1 MRLIAAGLAAAVL
14 AGPSPAQDKA
24 DARAVVQKAI
34 DASGGAELLGKL
46 KAGTGQYK
54 GQMSLFGMDIEF
66 TGDMAYEI
74 PTRYK
79 LVINADVAGQKIAV
93 EQVVSGA
100 KVVNK
105 MNGAEAPADGNTEKT
120 KAEMKMALKLLEV
133 MQLTP
138 LLDAGKYTLA
148 AEKDADVDGKP
159 AAVVLVTA
167 KDFKDTRLFFDK
179 GTGLV
184 VRTERKGLSPGA
196 GGDLTEVT
204 ETTTLGDH
212 RKVSG
217 LMMPFKSTVLHD
229 GKKFMTFTYTE
240 AKMMEKIDPKLIGA
254 DD

>member
-1 MRLIAAGLAAAVL
+1 MRLFAAVLAAAVL
-14 AGPSPAQDKA
+14 AAPCSAQDKA
-24 DARAVVQKAI
+24 DARAIVQKAI
-34 DASGGAELLGKL
+34 DASGGAELLAKL

-54 GQMSLFGMDIEF
+54 GQMSLFGMDVEF
-66 TGDMAYEI
+66 TGDMAYEV
-74 PTRYK
+74 PTKYK
-79 LVINADVAGQKIAV
+79 LVINAEVAGQKVAV
-93 EQVVSGA
+93 EQMVSGT

-105 MNGAEAPADGNTEKT
+105 VNGAEAPADDKI

-159 AAVVLVTA
+159 AAVVLVTG

-184 VRTERKGLSPGA
+184 VRTERKGLAPGA
-196 GGDLTEVT
+196 GGDTTEVT
-204 ETTTLGDH
+204 ETTTLSDH
-212 RKVSG
+212 RKVNG
-217 LMMPFKSTVLHD
+217 LLVPFKSVVTHD
-229 GKKFMTFTYTE
+229 GKKFMTFAYTKVE
-240 AKMMEKIDPKLIGA
+240 VAEKIDPKLIGA